1 MKMHVFTKKIC
12 RIFCQFKKSSYLCNR
27 KREKHSP
34 KASQAKARQNQ
45 GSARSS
51 IGSDARFSFLKGGFD
66 SPTGY
71 K

>member
-12 RIFCQFKKSSYLCNR
+12 RNIFVNSKRVPNLCNR

-51 IGSDARFSFLKGGFD
+51 IG
-66 SPTGY
+66 
-71 K
+71 

>member
-1 MKMHVFTKKIC
+1 MKMHVFIKKIC
-12 RIFCQFKKSSYLCNR
+12 RMFCQFKKSSYLCNR

-51 IGSDARFSFLKGGFD
+51 ID
-66 SPTGY
+66 
-71 K
+71 

>member
-51 IGSDARFSFLKGGFD
+51 IGYAARFSFLKGGFD

>member
-51 IGSDARFSFLKGGFD
+51 IGQDARFSFLKGGFD

>member
-1 MKMHVFTKKIC
+1 M
-12 RIFCQFKKSSYLCNR
+12 FCQFKKSSYLCNR

-51 IGSDARFSFLKGGFD
+51 IGSVSYTHLTL
-66 SPTGY
+66 PTNSLV
-71 K
+71 

>member
-51 IGSDARFSFLKGGFD
+51 IGEDARFSFLKGGFD